1 MQTIN
6 KTTNEIAAAFDSA
19 PLMFK
24 REATRHPYS
33 PNKRLKPSD
42 EYRFEGKSGYAPGS
56 EKIPLL
62 PAIGYTAALIGAGA
76 FFMFVGAAAG
86 F

>member
-1 MQTIN
+1 MKTAI
-6 KTTNEIAAAFDSA
+6 KTTNEIAAAYDSA

-24 REATRHPYS
+24 RESTRHPYS
-33 PNKRLKPSD
+33 PNRRLKPSQ
-42 EYRFEGKSGYAPGS
+42 EYRFEGKGGYAPNS
-56 EKIPLL
+56 DKIPLL
-62 PAIGYTAALIGAGA
+62 PAIGYTAAFIGAGA